1 MFENIDS
8 ILFLIF
14 LFSILCYSV
23 GYFITLFLVN
33 EKEVRKISELSQFT
47 KTITIGFFIT
57 VFSAALFF
65 TKGNTSFLAP
75 VAVLLFWG
83 FYSKSFKLKPYL
95 KPYSL
100 KNLLFFIGFFSLF
113 SFGMSF
119 LLHNDSRLLMHQDIM
134 FYARLSHNMASFNI
148 ERLLI
153 DPLVVSEYP
162 ATIYHYFNEWLTV
175 MAIKI
180 SNIGSL
186 KVFILFTLP
195 FLTVMLFFNMMA
207 VSEHLLK

>member
-1 MFENIDS
+1 
-8 ILFLIF
+8 
-14 LFSILCYSV
+14 
-23 GYFITLFLVN
+23 
-33 EKEVRKISELSQFT
+33 
-47 KTITIGFFIT
+47 
-57 VFSAALFF
+57 
-65 TKGNTSFLAP
+65 
-75 VAVLLFWG
+75 
-83 FYSKSFKLKPYL
+83 
-95 KPYSL
+95 
-100 KNLLFFIGFFSLF
+100 
-113 SFGMSF
+113 
-119 LLHNDSRLLMHQDIM
+119 MHQDIM

-207 VSEHLLK
+207 VSEHLLKRNSLLSKVLLSLLVLSSPGLLSLFLNSHP